1 MLFGIV
7 GKPSS
12 GKSTFFSAA
21 TEIEVKISPRPFTT
35 IDPNKGTTL
44 IFSKCPCSEFK
55 LKCNPMNSKCEK
67 GIRQI
72 PVNIIDL
79 LGIVPEAHKGKGL
92 GNKFL
97 DEVRTADVLIHV
109 VDISGT
115 TDEFGNPAENYD
127 PSKEIEFVE
136 NEIIHWIVGILKR
149 AKRLTLEDIAKQL
162 TGLKIK
168 KEDIEEIYKESSFD
182 EEGIIN
188 FARKIKEKAM
198 PTIIAANKIDLDK
211 KNNFEKIKEEYKE
224 KIIIPVYAD
233 GELALV
239 RARKKGI
246 ISYSIYEKNFEIIK
260 ATKEQEE
267 ALERVRKI
275 IERYGSTGVRE
286 TLQLAFFELWKGII
300 VYPVS
305 DEKNLT
311 DNFGNVLPDA
321 IPLKKGSRVID
332 LAEKI
337 HSDLAKNFLF
347 AIDARKKMRIGRDY
361 VLNHDD
367 IIKIVAAK

>member
-1 MLFGIV
+1 MFFGIV

-44 IFSKCPCSEFK
+44 IFTECPCKEFN
-55 LKCNPMNSKCEK
+55 LKCNPMNSKCED

-72 PVNIIDL
+72 PVNIVDL

-115 TDEFGNPAENYD
+115 TDEFGNPSENYD

-136 NEIIHWIVGILKR
+136 NEIVYWIAGILKR
-149 AKRLTLEDIAKQL
+149 VKKFTLEDIAKQL

-168 KEDIEEIYKESSFD
+168 KEDIEEIYRDSSFD
-182 EEGIIN
+182 EEGILN

-198 PTIIAANKIDLDK
+198 PTIIVANKIDLDK
-211 KNNFEKIKEEYKE
+211 NNNFERIKEKHKE
-224 KIIIPVYAD
+224 KIIVPVYAD

-239 RARKKGI
+239 RAKKKGI
-246 ISYSIYEKNFEIIK
+246 IKYNGKNFEIIK

-267 ALERVRKI
+267 ALEKIRKI
-275 IERYGSTGVRE
+275 IEKYGSTGVRE
-286 TLQLAFFELWKGII
+286 TLQKAFFDLWKGIV

-305 DEKNLT
+305 DEKNFT
-311 DNFGNVLPDA
+311 DSFGNVLPDA
-321 IPLKKGSRVID
+321 IPLKKGSKVID

-361 VLNHDD
+361 ILNNGD